1 MDDPTSQPTSKR
13 RSKQHDGLSLLPYEQ
28 QVMLDTFV
36 DDVVFITARGLG
48 VERLFLNHL
57 HLYSDPSF
65 TVIVLNTTP
74 EDEHFFLEK
83 LRQLSPKCPP
93 KLLTYGVSTK
103 DRSLIYQTGGVQFV
117 TSRIFMVDLLTNIV
131 PLERTAGIL
140 VYRAHEVLTGYQ
152 ESFILRLFR
161 EKKNNGFVKAF
172 TDAPSAISSGGL
184 GQLQRLTDRLYV
196 KRVRVVPRFEESV
209 KATLSAAAPNFIEMS
224 VKLTP
229 MQRIIRTRLVDI
241 IATCVRELKQCT
253 HGLDIDPEIETTP
266 AAAALRPTALEIELR
281 RNTLMITERQERLM
295 SDLRIL
301 RKLLESVEN
310 LDPVSV
316 HIYIND
322 IRTNKEFIE
331 NNSGWVMTATASK
344 IFSGIEEQCTAKDS
358 KGQTTIVAPPKWKA
372 FEAVLN
378 EIKEELAKS
387 SPANFMD
394 QPPILVLASNESTCS
409 QLIELSKFGSNKLCW
424 LQSKQYAEYVNR
436 KYDVSEPLNEPLWP
450 VDTIALYDEQIL
462 EKDKKKLIQ
471 SVKEVQKKEGRARA
485 QKRTS
490 KTKIEEEI
498 DPKQPKLVN
507 FGIVRYAEKM
517 ADKKRPPKIDVS
529 EFMAR
534 MNETEKEAENEPT
547 TSTASTTVNPTS
559 VVDDDVVIIPPD
571 ENTQESMTSDS
582 SLVLPVLLFTTLNNR
597 YNLLDCLESLRPRHL
612 ILYHNDLP
620 TTRVIEGFAAHHKP
634 HSIQLFS
641 LTYANSTEEERY
653 LTSMRSEQNAL
664 ETLIKDQGAL
674 YVPAEYD
681 VTREST
687 SSLRSLTLQTDSRRN
702 RQPEPEVEELQ
713 PMVII
718 DVREFNSELPTV
730 IYKRGIDLQPATLE
744 VGDYVL
750 SPSVCV
756 ERKALDD
763 LAQSLV
769 NGRVF
774 KQVEQM
780 LRHYKKTVLLIE
792 SSEKFRKK
800 RVNGGPFQGEL
811 SRRSRETRS
820 LFTMLLRANPRV
832 IVFWSLS
839 PSHSAE
845 LFEELKL
852 DEPNPVMDAAKG
864 IRSDDLGVDEVAGDK
879 RVNTVVRRQLL
890 TLPGTNIHDVERV
903 MRSEQF
909 KTVGDFVQSEAS
921 TLGPD
926 IISLKSATE
935 LVELFQIDFRGARG

>member
-1 MDDPTSQPTSKR
+1 MDDLKSQPTSKKC
-13 RSKQHDGLSLLPYEQ
+13 SKHHDGLSLLPYEQ

-48 VERLFLNHL
+48 MERLFLNHL

-74 EDEHFFLEK
+74 EDEHFFSGEA
-83 LRQLSPKCPP
+83 S
-93 KLLTYGVSTK
+93 TVESEMSTK
-103 DRSLIYQTGGVQFV
+103 ALNLWCEHKRSRFNLPNWWSSIRDFSNFHGRF
-117 TSRIFMVDLLTNIV
+117 
-131 PLERTAGIL
+131 
-140 VYRAHEVLTGYQ
+140 AHEHRAIGTDGRVLTGYQ

-161 EKKNNGFVKAF
+161 EKKSNGFVKAF

-196 KRVRVVPRFEESV
+196 KRVRVVPRFEEAV
-209 KATLSAAAPNFIEMS
+209 KETLSAAAPDFIEMS

-281 RNTLMITERQERLM
+281 RNTLLVTERQERLM

-378 EIKEELAKS
+378 EIKEGLAKS
-387 SPANFMD
+387 QPANFMD

-436 KYDVSEPLNEPLWP
+436 KYDVPEPLNEPLWP

-485 QKRTS
+485 KKRTS

-507 FGIVRYAEKM
+507 FGIV
-517 ADKKRPPKIDVS
+517 S

-547 TSTASTTVNPTS
+547 TSTASAADNPTS
-559 VVDDDVVIIPPD
+559 VVDEEVVIIPPD
-571 ENTQESMTSDS
+571 ENSQESTASDS
-582 SLVLPVLLFTTLNNR
+582 SLVLPVLLFTTLTNR
-597 YNLLDCLESLRPRHL
+597 YNLLDCLESLRPRYL

-687 SSLRSLTLQTDSRRN
+687 SSLRTLTLQTDSRQN

-852 DEPNPVMDAAKG
+852 DEPNPIMDAAKG
-864 IRSDDLGVDEVAGDK
+864 IRSDDLGVDEMAGDK

-890 TLPGTNIHDVERV
+890 TLPGTNIHDIERV
-903 MRSEQF
+903 MRSERF

-935 LVELFQIDFRGARG
+935 LVELFQLDFRGARG